1 MIGNTFFEDLN
12 IDAQELE
19 FDMEHRAKLLIDEW
33 GPKLTEADL
42 LQMNALVHASTSNAE
57 NSIAAYALEYYLTK
71 DYKPEFI
78 HTTKDLTPH
87 KKKWWKF
94 W

>member
-1 MIGNTFFEDLN
+1 MIGKTFFEDLN

-42 LQMNALVHASTSNAE
+42 LQMNALVHASSSNAE

-71 DYKPEFI
+71 DYKPEYI
-78 HTTKDLTPH
+78 HKNNFPH
-87 KKKWWKF
+87 KKKPWWKF

>member
-1 MIGNTFFEDLN
+1 MIGNTLFEDLN

-19 FDMEHRAKLLIDEW
+19 FDMKHRAQVLIDHW
-33 GPKLTEADL
+33 GPRLTEADL
-42 LQMNALVHASTSNAE
+42 LQLNALVHANSNNAE

-78 HTTKDLTPH
+78 HTNNIPY
-87 KKKWWKF
+87 KKKPWWKF

>member
-1 MIGNTFFEDLN
+1 MIGNTLFEDLN

-19 FDMEHRAKLLIDEW
+19 FDMQSRAQQLIDHW
-33 GPKLTEADL
+33 GPRLTEADL
-42 LQMNALVHASTSNAE
+42 LQLNALVHANSNNAE

-71 DYKPEFI
+71 DYQPEFI
-78 HTTKDLTPH
+78 HTNKIPY
-87 KKKWWKF
+87 KKKPWWKF